1 MNQDKILIV
10 YYSYGGNTEQIV
22 NMIQKQKDCDVLK
35 LEPLVPYTKDYQT
48 LVDEEESKMEQEE
61 MVELKPY
68 DIDISKYSKIV
79 LGTPVWWYTM
89 SPVMRSFLKQ
99 VDLMGKDV
107 SAVITN
113 GGFLGHTLSDIKKY
127 TPLVSYID
135 IVFQG
140 HDLDTKQELITDW
153 ISKL

>member
-1 MNQDKILIV
+1 MNPDKLLVV

-35 LEPLVPYTKDYQT
+35 LEPLVPYTNDYQA

-61 MVELKPY
+61 VVELKQY

-79 LGTPVWWYTM
+79 LGTPVWWYTIT
-89 SPVMRSFLKQ
+89 PVMRSFLKQ
-99 VDLMGKDV
+99 TDLIGKEV
-107 SAVITN
+107 SVIITN
-113 GGFLGHTLSDIKKY
+113 GGFLGHALEEIKKY
-127 TPLVSYID
+127 TPLKSSMN

-140 HDLDTKQELITDW
+140 HDLDTKQELIADW

>member
-1 MNQDKILIV
+1 MNPDKLLVV

-35 LEPLVPYTKDYQT
+35 LEPLVPYTNDYQA

-61 MVELKPY
+61 VVELKQY

-79 LGTPVWWYTM
+79 LGTPVWWYTIT
-89 SPVMRSFLKQ
+89 PVMRSFLKQ
-99 VDLMGKDV
+99 TDLIGKEV
-107 SAVITN
+107 SAIITN
-113 GGFLGHTLSDIKKY
+113 GGFLGHTLEEIKKY
-127 TPLVSYID
+127 TPLKSSMN

-140 HDLDTKQELITDW
+140 QDLDTKQELITDW

>member
-1 MNQDKILIV
+1 MNPDKLLVV

-35 LEPLVPYTKDYQT
+35 LEPLVPYTNDYQA
-48 LVDEEESKMEQEE
+48 LVDEEESKREQEE

-99 VDLMGKDV
+99 VDLIGKEV